1 MLKKSLIALAV
12 LAITIPAVA
21 GDVKVHSPWPTTYVP
36 QEVTTIDVVLDVGY
50 YIHVKD
56 QKAIKVSQDTSSSSP
71 YTTYTGCKTT
81 AIISNFDASVSGKMK
96 STSTAGGSWSAKFD
110 GGNTLNI
117 MADPMGQDV
126 EICVTGTK
134 VALEKLVGGAKNVKV
149 AELTIWVLPM
159 S

>member
-56 QKAIKVSQDTSSSSP
+56 QKAIKVSQDTSATNP

-81 AIISNFDASVSGKMK
+81 KIISNFDASVSGKM
-96 STSTAGGSWSAKFD
+96 SSSSPAGGSWSAKFD
-110 GGNTLNI
+110 GGSSVSI
-117 MADPMGQDV
+117 MADPSGQDV

-134 VALEKLVGGAKNVKV
+134 VALEKLEGGAKNVKV
-149 AELTIWVLPM
+149 AELTIWVLPA